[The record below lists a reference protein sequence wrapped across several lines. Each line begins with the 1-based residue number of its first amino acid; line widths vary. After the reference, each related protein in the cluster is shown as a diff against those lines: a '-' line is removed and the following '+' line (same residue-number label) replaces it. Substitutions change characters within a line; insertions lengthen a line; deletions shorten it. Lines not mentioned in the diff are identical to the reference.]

1 MDDFWGVV
9 MTSASLELLVLDGEL
24 LKLQMSSF
32 LSSKRDISLMLCRG
46 DLSNGN
52 FREYYSHSGH
62 VAGGPGGEGK
72 ITMAKL

>member
-32 LSSKRDISLMLCRG
+32 LSSKRDISLMLCTG
-46 DLSNGN
+46 DLPNPGPA
-52 FREYYSHSGH
+52 RTGH
-62 VAGGPGGEGK
+62 
-72 ITMAKL
+72 